1 MIELFSKLLHLKTK
15 IGYIVKK
22 IIGSIALII
31 ALIGACGRVEKKPL
45 HDAGQFAELY
55 AEIQWAMQSYKQANQ
70 AAVLDSLTRRRLV
83 DSVLAKHQLN
93 REQLATVVNDFSE
106 DPQRWREVFQG
117 VVQKF
122 DSLSRPTNQ
131 QRRAV
136 SVD

>member
-1 MIELFSKLLHLKTK
+1 MIGHT
-15 IGYIVKK
+15 VKAK
-22 IIGSIALII
+22 VASVGLII
-31 ALIGACGRVEKKPL
+31 VLIGACGRTEKKPL

-55 AEIQWAMQSYKQANQ
+55 AEIQWAMQSHKQATP

-122 DSLSRPTNQ
+122 DSLSRQTNQ

>member
-1 MIELFSKLLHLKTK
+1 MKAKVA
-15 IGYIVKK
+15 GV
-22 IIGSIALII
+22 ALII
-31 ALIGACGRVEKKPL
+31 VLIGACGRTEKKPL

-55 AEIQWAMQSYKQANQ
+55 AEIQWAMQSYKQANP

-83 DSVLAKHQLN
+83 DSVLVQHQLN
-93 REQLATVVNDFSE
+93 REQLATAVNDFSE

-122 DSLSRPTNQ
+122 DSLSRQPN
-131 QRRAV
+131 QRRRAT